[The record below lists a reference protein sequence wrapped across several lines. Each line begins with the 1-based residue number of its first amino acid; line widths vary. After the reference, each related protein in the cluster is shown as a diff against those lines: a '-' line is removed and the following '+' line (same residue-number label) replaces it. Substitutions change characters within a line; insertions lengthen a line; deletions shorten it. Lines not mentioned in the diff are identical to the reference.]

1 MKRTHT
7 CGELTEKYVGQ
18 AVTLCGWVKSRRDH
32 GGLIFL
38 DIEDRYGITQLVFNP
53 QKNKELHQQA
63 EQVKP
68 QFTIA
73 VSGQVAPR
81 PDGTVNP
88 DRATGQIEIEASG
101 LEIFSASEPL
111 PIDIES
117 DNINPESRMKYR
129 YLDLRR
135 KPVKDVFIL
144 RHRVYQVIR
153 NYFSGQGFIEIETP
167 FLTKSTPEGARDYL
181 VPSRISPGSF
191 FALPQSPQ
199 LFKQLLMVGGL
210 DRYFQIVRCM
220 RDEDLRAD
228 RQPEFTQLD
237 IEMSFIDEP
246 DIMGLIE
253 GAMAEVFRQALNIE
267 IKTPFRRM
275 PYDEAILR
283 YGSDKPD
290 LRFEMH
296 LSDATAILAVSD
308 FKVFQQV
315 AKDGGIIKGLSA
327 KGAFSRSEIDKLT
340 ELVKGLGAS
349 GLVAFSVQN
358 NALAGAVAKYI
369 KPDIQQALI
378 KECRAQDGDY
388 IFLIAGKPDI
398 ANQSLGNLRLHLAER
413 LGLLKNP
420 KERKERF
427 CFCWVTEFPLLK
439 YDEEARRYVSEH
451 HPFTSPRPADMAL
464 LDSKPGAVKARAYDL
479 VLNGVELGGGSIRI
493 HSQELQKRIFS
504 LLGIGP
510 EEAQERFGF
519 LLEAFR
525 YGPPPH
531 GGIALGMD
539 RLIML
544 LAGTDNIRDVI
555 AFPKTMSTTCLL
567 TGAPS
572 KVDEKQLK
580 ELGITITKPQVNTD
594 PYRTSSHG

>member
-7 CGELTEKYVGQ
+7 CGQLTEKDINQ

-32 GGLIFL
+32 GGLVFL

-53 QKNKELHQQA
+53 QTDKALHQQA

-68 QFTIA
+68 QYVI
-73 VSGQVAPR
+73 
-81 PDGTVNP
+81 
-88 DRATGQIEIEASG
+88 RATGKVAARPAGTENAERTTGRIEIQSSA
-101 LEIFSASEPL
+101 LEILSTSEPL
-111 PIDIES
+111 PIDLEA
-117 DNINPESRMKYR
+117 DNIQTELRLKYR

-135 KPVKDVFIL
+135 KPMRDMLIL
-144 RHRVYQVIR
+144 RHQVTQAMR
-153 NYFSGQGFIEIETP
+153 EYCSSQGFVEVETP
-167 FLTKSTPEGARDYL
+167 LMTKSTPEGARDYL
-181 VPSRISPGSF
+181 VPSRIFPGSF

-210 DRYFQIVRCM
+210 DKYFQMARCL

-237 IEMSFIDEP
+237 IEMSFVDEP
-246 DIMGLIE
+246 DILSLIE
-253 GAMAEVFRQALNIE
+253 GLMVEVFRKVLKVE
-267 IKTPFRRM
+267 LKTPFRQM
-275 PYDEAILR
+275 PYDQAMR
-283 YGSDKPD
+283 YYGSDKPD
-290 LRFEMH
+290 LRFEMLMADVGAL
-296 LSDATAILAVSD
+296 LSQSD

-315 AKDGGIIKGLSA
+315 VKDSGIIKGIAA
-327 KGAFSRSEIDKLT
+327 KGTFSRSEIDKLT
-340 ELVKGLGAS
+340 EFVKGLGAS
-349 GLVAFSVQN
+349 GLVTFTVQN
-358 NALAGAVAKYI
+358 NALTGAVAKYF

-378 KECRAQDGDY
+378 KECRAQEGDY
-388 IFLIAGKPDI
+388 IFLIAGKPGI
-398 ANQSLGNLRLHLAER
+398 VNQSLSNLRLHLAEK

-420 KERKERF
+420 SEKY

-439 YDEEARRYVSEH
+439 YDDESKRFVSEH
-451 HPFTSPRPADMAL
+451 HPFTSPRLADIPL
-464 LDSKPGAVKARAYDL
+464 LTDNPGAVKARAYDL

-493 HSQELQKRIFS
+493 HSQELQKKIFS

-510 EEAQERFGF
+510 EEAQSRFGF

-539 RLIML
+539 RLVML
-544 LAGTDNIRDVI
+544 LSGSDNIRDVI
-555 AFPKTMSTTCLL
+555 AFPKTMTSSCLL

-572 KVDEKQLK
+572 QVDEKQLK
-580 ELGITITKPQVNTD
+580 ELGINLSKPQVAKE
-594 PYRTSSHG
+594 